1 MLKFLCF
8 YIFFIYLFSFS
19 TEDNWS
25 PDSCMRKIFRECNH
39 ESSFTEQEI
48 ENARKYI
55 QDRFWKTNP
64 EKPPCS
70 RLRVRKDIKC
80 LSKKEL
86 NDFIYVFKQLYKTG
100 IIDRQYIFTIL
111 IKIIELILL
120 IL

>member
-8 YIFFIYLFSFS
+8 SIIFFIYLFSFS
-19 TEDNWS
+19 TQDNWS
-25 PDSCMRKIFRECNH
+25 SDSCMRKIFRECNH

-55 QDRFWKTNP
+55 QDRFWKTKP

-70 RLRVRKDIKC
+70 RLRIRKDVKC
-80 LSKKEL
+80 LPKKEL

-100 IIDRQYIFTIL
+100 VIDRQYILTIL
-111 IKIIELILL
+111 IKNN
-120 IL
+120 

>member
-8 YIFFIYLFSFS
+8 SIIFFIYLFSFS
-19 TEDNWS
+19 TED
-25 PDSCMRKIFRECNH
+25 SCMRKIFRDCNH

-55 QDRFWKTNP
+55 QDRFWKTKP

-70 RLRVRKDIKC
+70 RLRIRKDVKC
-80 LSKKEL
+80 LPKKEL

-100 IIDRQYIFTIL
+100 VIDRQYILTIL
-111 IKIIELILL
+111 IKNN
-120 IL
+120 